1 MYVVPRN
8 RSIFKSYKHLP
19 EVIDLK
25 PSGLFLRFQIPI
37 MQRFQDLENRYFS
50 WLAVAIKP
58 HCVED
63 SIFFLLLILLLLIL
77 LLLLFILYTI
87 I

>member
-1 MYVVPRN
+1 MYVVQRN
-8 RSIFKSYKHLP
+8 RSIFKSYNHLP

-37 MQRFQDLENRYFS
+37 LQRVLELENRYFS

-63 SIFFLLLILLLLIL
+63 SIFLLVLLLLLI